1 MNDYLTAS
9 LVVSP
14 IDKWFVGPGAR
25 ITRASLGVPDADAD
39 INAALA
45 KARDALKRWDQTV
58 QEVRPFSPSLPFA
71 YPSVPLARPSP
82 RMIRGIGPAGT
93 RDALAPLPSRVSEQ
107 FFH

>member
-58 QEVRPFSPSLPFA
+58 QEVRSV
-71 YPSVPLARPSP
+71 YPSARSTRPPVRPSVRP
-82 RMIRGIGPAGT
+82 RG
-93 RDALAPLPSRVSEQ
+93 
-107 FFH
+107 